1 MKKRVISWLLCLAL
15 CLSMLPMAAL
25 AEDVQAP
32 EGPAPSM
39 NEPQPE
45 PRAKENETPAPEP
58 EKKVQSELMTAEK
71 LLMPLASGETFS
83 LSPIYV
89 MQNSAEI
96 SDDITDTGVLKQSV
110 NVVIYIYGLT
120 KDQVASLLPATVHG
134 IKASVD
140 GVEVSSGG
148 FYDET
153 AGGWRHTWSFTPT
166 KNEYTIDFSI
176 NYEGTEQTAQRTIK
190 FESCKHPSRNN
201 AGKCSQCGAT
211 LVAEINSATYY
222 ASLSEALD
230 AAQTIDDCTITLL
243 DDAGLSGDYTVTKGK
258 FTIDL
263 KTFSQGSGT
272 INVAGTADVTVKNE
286 SAGQFE
292 GNFCWSGADAKL
304 TLAEGSAYANLSVAV
319 TGKTVADLLPG
330 GCGYQ
335 VSGNWVSE
343 SALSQTTIQNV
354 LVKKAPFTV
363 GDFSVNS
370 SAYYINVP
378 FTISASVRSS
388 SFPNGHIDFDYCLY
402 IDGIQKKTGNQN
414 TYYQL
419 SMDCTLEDGN
429 QHTAKLVVSYNG
441 YSVTKTLMLQAVAC
455 PHTIIGQTTG
465 QCNVCKLQMAAYVL
479 DKGKYVQDRR
489 YYKTFKEALD
499 NVWITLGTTDCT
511 LGIFEDTTVSS
522 AITKDLIFQKH
533 TLTLCLNGKTLEC
546 TGEALFRAL
555 KLWDLIIQGENG
567 TLKANSSTGV
577 INASSGASLIIYGPI
592 TITNTNQNGYG
603 IYTQGS
609 SGDLA
614 NVEIHANKGN
624 SVGSLYVNG
633 GNVRL
638 NSGTAGKVEV
648 QGLNSLF
655 YVAGGGNAAVA
666 GAVTVQGN
674 GRLATGY
681 GYNPVFEDV
690 VTIKSDGWASLRQ
703 GEFRKTLKLEPG
715 TYNKTLRG
723 LLSNGA
729 DDFYIGGVY
738 QKDAKE
744 QTEIS
749 ADGENYVT
757 IGRGHTHDYDDN
769 GKCRYCDAEAEAK
782 LYFEDN
788 GVSKNEFG
796 SFTTMLAKAQDYE
809 NSSLVLWKDSMLY
822 SDATVTKGKFYIS
835 GGTKRLQSNGTAAL
849 VISGGDVQIT
859 EITVDRLKVKD
870 TGKLTLNGGKYYA
883 IDVTDSTY
891 ANYGGILGAA
901 KGYKTASGWE
911 TASTIGADEKSF
923 TVTGTPKEVAFL
935 PLRSV
940 TISLD
945 GEMTVP
951 YGTSV
956 KFTATVESNSS
967 SGITYKW
974 FCDGVEIPDETTNEL
989 TVTKDIGSY
998 EYRCDVTRD
1007 GYTLSSNTVQL
1018 TVQRIDLS
1026 SAALSATIQTRA
1038 YDGTTS
1044 AKIEDGS
1051 SLTLGN
1057 MTVPA
1062 SAYTLSAVFADR
1074 NVGADKDVTVTVTLT
1089 NTNYCF
1095 GYDANKRP
1103 IMEETFETTGTIT
1116 KNTSHMEQTKTVDV
1130 YSGIAH
1136 TYTIDLDACLSN
1148 LQNLGFESYE
1158 ITEKN
1163 IVVAKLI
1170 DANQVVLEGHS
1181 LKIPVKAVVTAPDTE
1196 AAQFTITVTCKNYS
1210 NVTIRVRVITKDRL
1224 QVTASA
1230 TPSKTEL
1237 TYGKRLD
1244 TIALSGTTDPTTIQ
1258 GTFAWQTPDA
1268 ILDAG
1273 RHADLVWKFIPADY
1287 TYAEASGTAEI
1298 IVKQAKLTDPAP
1310 VTLTVYNGWA
1320 GTYEAA
1326 LPELPTLEEGLRF
1339 GDSAVY
1345 GAPVVSADEYY
1356 SSGATLKMVGGKQGV
1371 SIPILKN
1378 ETTKEGQVG
1387 TITVQYTSQNYEPV
1401 TLAIN
1406 LVAKNRTAPTF
1417 ILTADHDTLSGGGK
1431 VTLTLERGNLPD
1443 GAVVTVSGTDEAGN
1457 AVTLTDN
1464 GDGTYSATLP
1474 NKTQTYT
1481 FIAAYDGSQTI
1492 APKTDFTTVKVQ
1504 QRSSGGGEP
1513 AKPSFPVK
1521 ISNSGD
1527 KKTAEIDLS
1536 GTKSGI
1542 TDVTLPTD
1550 AVKKIVDSDVVS
1562 LTVKLPDV
1570 TVSFDDKALA
1580 AVAEQSS
1587 GADLSL
1593 SVNVGTAN
1601 NSNLTDAQKNAIT
1614 GARELSVIEVSLS
1627 SNGEKISN
1635 FNGGSVTIDVPFQWS
1650 MKGLLRAYY
1659 IDENGNKSAIDVTY
1673 KNGVA
1678 TLVLNHFSTYVVEA
1692 VDALS
1697 FTDVSAKAYHF
1708 DAVAWAVKNKIT
1720 SGQSDTLFA
1729 PDASCTRAQMV
1740 TFLWRANGSPEPTV
1754 TELPFTD
1761 VAADAYYAK
1770 AVLWAVENGITTGT
1784 SDTTFDPD
1792 GVVTRAEAVTF
1803 LWRSAGNPAAEGK
1816 LFADVE
1822 STKYYAEAVRWAVAN
1837 GVTKGVSDTSFAPGS
1852 ACTRAQI
1859 VTFLYRNC
1867 TNK

>member
-71 LLMPLASGETFS
+71 LLMPLSDETPSYVVGEIHTEQNNKVIGTEGILGESTRISITISNLTAQEIYDLVNTSKSATLLVNGKSVS
-83 LSPIYV
+83 LSIGG
-89 MQNSAEI
+89 
-96 SDDITDTGVLKQSV
+96 SDDSQYV
-110 NVVIYIYGLT
+110 Y
-120 KDQVASLLPATVHG
+120 
-134 IKASVD
+134 
-140 GVEVSSGG
+140 
-148 FYDET
+148 YD
-153 AGGWRHTWSFTPT
+153 FTP
-166 KNEYTIDFSI
+166 NEESYTVVFSI
-176 NYEGTEQTAQRTIK
+176 TGTDIVKKCTLSFKKCTHVNDDGR
-190 FESCKHPSRNN
+190 
-201 AGKCSQCGAT
+201 CSQCGAT

-222 ASLSEALD
+222 ETLSEALD
-230 AAQTIDDCTITLL
+230 AAQTE
-243 DDAGLSGDYTVTKGK
+243 ANSGCTVTLISNSSLATNYTIKQGN

-263 KTFSQGSGT
+263 HKYEQGAGT
-272 INVAGTADVTVKNE
+272 IYVSGTADVTVKNE
-286 SAGQFE
+286 SSGQFE

-304 TLAEGSAYANLSVAV
+304 TLAEGSAYAKLTV
-319 TGKTVADLLPG
+319 TAAGKTVADLLPG

-363 GDFSVNS
+363 GDFIVNS

-402 IDGIQKKTGNQN
+402 IDGIEKKTGNQN
-414 TYYQL
+414 THSQL
-419 SMDCTLEDGN
+419 SMDDCTLEDGN

-455 PHTIIGQTTG
+455 PHTTIGQTTG
-465 QCNVCKLQMAAYVL
+465 KCNVCNLQMAAYVL
-479 DKGKYVQDRR
+479 DKGKYVQNRR

-522 AITKDLIFQKH
+522 AITRDLISQRH

-577 INASSGASLIIYGPI
+577 INASSGASLTIYGPI

-614 NVEIHANKGN
+614 NVEIYADKGN

-633 GNVRL
+633 GKVRL
-638 NSGTAGKVEV
+638 NGGTAGKVKV

-655 YVAGGGNAAVA
+655 YVAGGGRAAVS
-666 GAVTVQGN
+666 GTVTVQGN
-674 GRLATGY
+674 GKLETGD
-681 GYNPVFEDV
+681 GHNPVFEDD

-703 GEFRKTLKLEPG
+703 GEFRKTLKIEPG
-715 TYNKTLRG
+715 IKKTLRG
-723 LLSNGA
+723 LLYNGA

-738 QKDAKE
+738 QKNAKE

-749 ADGENYVT
+749 ANGENYVT
-757 IGRGHTHDYDDN
+757 IGRGHTHDYDN
-769 GKCRYCDAEAEAK
+769 TGKCKYCDAEAEAK
-782 LYFEDN
+782 LYFDDN
-788 GVSKNEFG
+788 GVSKSEFG
-796 SFTTMLAKAQDYE
+796 SFTTMLTKAQDYE
-809 NSSLVLWKDSMLY
+809 NSNLVLWKDSMLY

-835 GGTKRLQSNGTAAL
+835 GSTKRLQSNGTAAL

-859 EITVDRLKVKD
+859 EITVDRLKV
-870 TGKLTLNGGKYYA
+870 TGEGKLTLNGGKYYA

-940 TISLD
+940 TISPD
-945 GEMTVP
+945 GETTVP

-956 KFTATVESNSS
+956 KFTATVEPNSS
-967 SGITYKW
+967 SGTTYKW
-974 FCDGVEIPDETTNEL
+974 FCDGVEIPDDTTNEL
-989 TVTKDIGSY
+989 TVAKDIGSY

-1026 SAALSATIQTRA
+1026 DAVLSATIQTRA

-1057 MTVPA
+1057 LTVPA
-1062 SAYTLSAVFADR
+1062 SAYTLSAVFADKNAR
-1074 NVGADKDVTVTVTLT
+1074 ENKNVTVTVTLT
-1089 NTNYCF
+1089 NHNYCF
-1095 GYDANKRP
+1095 GYDANKQP
-1103 IMEETFETTGTIT
+1103 IMEETFETTGTIKQDT
-1116 KNTSHMEQTKTVDV
+1116 TPKLISKDENIYNSAANTYEF
-1130 YSGIAH
+1130 
-1136 TYTIDLDACLSN
+1136 DLDSYLTAIKDDLGTMSYGMPEPHS
-1148 LQNLGFESYE
+1148 LQNG
-1158 ITEKN
+1158 IGTP
-1163 IVVAKLI
+1163 
-1170 DANQVVLEGHS
+1170 VLEGHTLKLPVSAIRWASETS
-1181 LKIPVKAVVTAPDTE
+1181 LGRITIPVNSQNYANVSIEICLKLVERTA
-1196 AAQFTITVTCKNYS
+1196 
-1210 NVTIRVRVITKDRL
+1210 
-1224 QVTASA
+1224 VTASA

-1237 TYGKRLD
+1237 TYGEKLD
-1244 TIALSGTTDPTTIQ
+1244 TIALSGTTDPMIP

-1298 IVKQAKLTDPAP
+1298 TVKQAKLTDPAP
-1310 VTLTVYNGWA
+1310 VTLTIYNGWA

-1326 LPELPTLEEGLRF
+1326 FPALPALAEGLRF
-1339 GDSAVY
+1339 GNDAAY
-1345 GAPVVSADEYY
+1345 GPPDVSADEYY
-1356 SSGATLKMVGGKQGV
+1356 SSGAELKTVNGKQGV

-1378 ETTKEGQVG
+1378 ETAKEGKVG

-1474 NKTQTYT
+1474 NKTQTNT

-1527 KKTAEIDLS
+1527 GVAKVNKSYASAGDKVTITVTPGRNATVQRITVTDEDGERLKLTENRDGTYSFTMPS
-1536 GTKSGI
+1536 GT
-1542 TDVTLPTD
+1542 
-1550 AVKKIVDSDVVS
+1550 
-1562 LTVKLPDV
+1562 
-1570 TVSFDDKALA
+1570 
-1580 AVAEQSS
+1580 
-1587 GADLSL
+1587 
-1593 SVNVGTAN
+1593 VNVYVRFSGSGLPFADVPSGSWYYDDIAYVYDAGLMTGLTATTFGP
-1601 NSNLTDAQKNAIT
+1601 NLSTTRGMI
-1614 GARELSVIEVSLS
+1614 
-1627 SNGEKISN
+1627 
-1635 FNGGSVTIDVPFQWS
+1635 VTILWRMENEPAAKHGCPFADVRRGS
-1650 MKGLLRAYY
+1650 YY
-1659 IDENGNKSAIDVTY
+1659 EQAIAWASENGIVT
-1673 KNGVA
+1673 G
-1678 TLVLNHFSTYVVEA
+1678 
-1692 VDALS
+1692 
-1697 FTDVSAKAYHF
+1697 F
-1708 DAVAWAVKNKIT
+1708 DAST
-1720 SGQSDTLFA
+1720 FA
-1729 PDASCTRAQMV
+1729 PDRAITREQLAAILFRFAAYRGMDAVTLRENLSSFQDQAAISAYAVSALNWAVGEGLMQGTGDKLEPTGSATRAQ
-1740 TFLWRANGSPEPTV
+1740 
-1754 TELPFTD
+1754 
-1761 VAADAYYAK
+1761 VAAM
-1770 AVLWAVENGITTGT
+1770 LRRFI
-1784 SDTTFDPD
+1784 
-1792 GVVTRAEAVTF
+1792 
-1803 LWRSAGNPAAEGK
+1803 
-1816 LFADVE
+1816 
-1822 STKYYAEAVRWAVAN
+1822 
-1837 GVTKGVSDTSFAPGS
+1837 
-1852 ACTRAQI
+1852 Q
-1859 VTFLYRNC
+1859 RNF
-1867 TNK
+1867 